1 MKKLFLLISF
11 LLLTACQP
19 TADPTDNTTGSGN
32 AGLANPASVYCNEQG
47 GKLEIRDNELGQ
59 YGVCVFSDGSECEE
73 WAYFRGDCKPGRGQ
87 GGAGINS
94 FDDCVAAGNPV
105 MESYPR
111 QCMSAD
117 GQNFT
122 EVLDKPVGFPADDAP
137 TICTMDYTPVCALV
151 QVQCVKAPCPPVFE
165 TKSNECVAKTLGN
178 MLLGYTP
185 GECEKDLE
193 TACKSDSDCLLG
205 DYAAISRCPFD
216 AKCVSGQCVVVCP
229 QSHASGS
236 SAM

>member
-1 MKKLFLLISF
+1 MSLLF
-11 LLLTACQP
+11 LTACQP
-19 TADPTDNTTGSGN
+19 TSAPTDNITAPGN
-32 AGLANPASVYCNEQG
+32 AGLANPASVYCGEQG

-59 YGVCVFSDGSECEE
+59 YGVCIFSDGSECEE
-73 WAYFRGDCKPGRGQ
+73 WAYFRGDCEPGRGQ
-87 GGAGINS
+87 GSAGINS

-111 QCMSAD
+111 QCRH
-117 GQNFT
+117 GNKTFT
-122 EVLDKPVGFPADDAP
+122 EVLDEPLTPPSASDDVP

-151 QVQCVKAPCPPVFE
+151 QVQCAKAPCPYIFQ
-165 TKSNECVAKTLGN
+165 TQGNECVAKSLGN

-193 TACKSDSDCLLG
+193 TACGSDSDCLLG
-205 DYAAISRCPFD
+205 DYAVMSRCPFE